1 MLKRTRKPKSQ
12 DINQFAAS
20 IVAQATGSAP
30 RSVPAVDLNDKATVS
45 EIMREMGRR
54 GGIKGAATLNG
65 SLTAKERKLSAQR
78 AARARW
84 AKRAK
89 KTA

>member
-1 MLKRTRKPKSQ
+1 MPKRTRKSKSQ

-30 RSVPAVDLNDKATVS
+30 PLVHVDLNDKATVS

-54 GGIKGAATLNG
+54 GGIKGAATLNS
-65 SLTAKERKLSAQR
+65 SLTAKERKLSAQK

>member
-1 MLKRTRKPKSQ
+1 MPKRTRKHSKSQ

-30 RSVPAVDLNDKATVS
+30 PSVPVDLNDKATVS

-54 GGIKGAATLNG
+54 GGIKGAATLNK
-65 SLTAKERKLSAQR
+65 SLTPKERKLSAQR